1 MICQRVHRCIRLFQI
16 KALQANHFISHLI
29 DVLSED
35 TASIKCDTTIATS
48 ATNETG
54 YQSCT
59 ISSYDSEEEDSK
71 DPISLSYNTNSES
84 YRPDS
89 PEYDSNRVLLC
100 HNHCGQ
106 SLRFYCEDCE
116 TAICASCTDIGHRD
130 HFIKRMAEAVEEEKS
145 QLRALVD
152 GAYTQV
158 LLCTLIRPPFKSNLH

>member
-1 MICQRVHRCIRLFQI
+1 MQSKIFFFNLTHPWLAKEFITKYYFQI

-35 TASIKCDTTIATS
+35 TASIRGGDTTIATS

-71 DPISLSYNTNSES
+71 DPISLSYHNSEC

-89 PEYDSNRVLLC
+89 PGVGEDLTC
-100 HNHCGQ
+100 HNHYGQ
-106 SLRFYCEDCE
+106 SLRFYCVDCE
-116 TAICASCTDIGHRD
+116 TAICATCTDIGHRD

-158 LLCTLIRPPFKSNLH
+158 SN